1 MPKYR
6 TNWHLALDGKF
17 FEPGEEVEL
26 TETKA
31 ATIGACVTL
40 VETPAPAEETKVE
53 EASEADGDDAGDA
66 KPVRKGKGKGGAE

>member
-40 VETPAPAEETKVE
+40 VE
-53 EASEADGDDAGDA
+53 EASPAAGDDAGEA

>member
-6 TNWHLALDGKF
+6 TNWHLALDGKT

-31 ATIGACVTL
+31 AAIGPCVTL
-40 VETPAPAEETKVE
+40 VE
-53 EASEADGDDAGDA
+53 EASEADGDVAGEA
-66 KPVRKGKGKGGAE
+66 KPARKGKGKGGAE